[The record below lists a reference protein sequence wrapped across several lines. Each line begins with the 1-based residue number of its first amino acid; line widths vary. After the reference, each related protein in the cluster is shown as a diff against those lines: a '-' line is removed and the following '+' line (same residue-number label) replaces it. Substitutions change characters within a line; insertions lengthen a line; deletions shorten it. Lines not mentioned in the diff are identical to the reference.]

1 MKNYYTPK
9 LNVLPKLFSLLL
21 LTVTWF
27 SANAQVPSRYA
38 LSISNGTYTPLS
50 TASGATFVAAVV
62 GDDVFG
68 NITGLTGFPFAG
80 STFTNFQAS
89 SNGRLSLYTTTA
101 PTSTTTYN
109 SLSTSITNA
118 AAVLAPFA
126 QDLVSVAG
134 TTFLYQTIGN
144 EHVFQWENYSR
155 KNTSVNDV
163 LNFQIRLNTVTGTVS
178 YVYGTMTPGSSTTNP
193 QIGMRTT
200 TSYPDNVNNLLLN
213 VTGSPTTCNW
223 SNVVTG
229 VANNSS
235 VYFNS
240 ANSSVAPTS
249 GLTYTWTPQNSVDR
263 VTTFSAASA
272 ITSTGATLS
281 WTAPTGATQ
290 YNVQYRALG
299 ACSWTNWSGNPVTG
313 TTVALTG
320 LNVATTYQIRVQSS
334 NGTNAPIY
342 SQIPN
347 QAGSGSG
354 YIAAG
359 TFTTLTEPCAG
370 NPNTPTISTSA
381 TNTCSNLAST
391 FTSTGIAPNGITG
404 LTYQWKV
411 SQTVGGPYTNIT
423 GATNGSSYATSSFQT
438 PGTYYYVLETTCSN
452 STLTSLS
459 NEIAVNVNGA
469 TVSSSPANFCGTG
482 GSGTINIVPSSP
494 TNSVT
499 WSSLTSTATING
511 SGNTASYTASE
522 TSDFQASISFTN
534 GLTCNTFIS
543 IGVYPLP
550 AATVTTTANGVCPG
564 TAATINSGL
573 SAGNFASSCLAA
585 PTALSTPP
593 ANATTLILNGV
604 AQTLPSGVSWSN
616 SLDDGKFGPIPM
628 GFDFNFFGSTQNTLN
643 IGTNGVVNFG
653 PYASFDG
660 TQYIFTGGF
669 PNAVNPANT
678 IAVCARDMRFGTP
691 ASFGTLRYW
700 VEGYAPNRRF
710 IVQYENVPV
719 WSGVVS
725 VSPISGF
732 NNAEAVFYET
742 LGNIDI
748 RVVSATNG
756 TNVPN
761 LTTPSAQANLN
772 INKYIGLQDG
782 TQTIGATA
790 PNCTTNAVNYWNG
803 QSAEITSPQAWRFS
817 PPSNY
822 STTWSATDVN
832 GTTQLATGT
841 NIFSQAVSPS
851 ITTTYSISYTNQTTG
866 CTNAPNSAQVVMS
879 VLGNVA
885 PSGVVASSSVST
897 TCSGISFSLSTNYTG
912 SSDGLTYQW
921 QVSTNNGL
929 DFTDILG
936 ATALTY
942 SATQTVASVYRLK
955 IVACGGTPSYSSNA
969 TVALSPYFNCYC
981 VPTIS
986 SGCTDGDVIAR
997 VILNTL
1003 DNNSGTGCP
1012 SSNGYSDYTS
1022 SSALTT
1028 TLQAASNYNCTVYAG
1043 QYSEGY
1049 AAWIDYNDDGIF
1061 DNATE
1066 RIGYSNGQVTGSG
1079 TVGVLGSSATFP
1091 INLSCTPP
1099 AGQHRLRV
1107 RAMFAIDGI
1116 NVTPCTDNFYGEVED
1131 YLITIAP
1138 APACPTVGAISTVT
1152 TGSYSADLSFPLGC
1166 SNATN
1171 FDFEYGPVGFTIGSG
1186 TQVLNQA
1193 ATITLGTATYTLTGL
1208 NPLTTYDIYVRAN
1221 CGSNVTSTWSI
1232 TPTIATTLEPP
1243 CSGTPNTA
1251 TASFVGAS
1259 TICDGTGA
1267 LLTTS
1272 GFTTGVLQLSNNWE
1286 ISTNNINWTPI
1297 VGANLPTFQTGNM
1310 TAGTYY
1316 FRYSTTC
1323 LVSSQTATSNVLT
1336 LQVLAPPT
1344 VVITAPNGGAFC
1356 GTQTLTASGAST
1368 YVWSPASSLS
1378 ATTGTSVTYT
1388 ATSNSSVTV
1397 TGTDANGCVATS
1409 APLAITFTAPAPI
1422 TATASIANFCGTG
1435 GTTVITASSTATYT
1449 YTFTGLNGAT
1459 ISNGTGN
1466 SANATITNTSA
1477 IRVDGFEASS
1487 GCAAQ
1492 GFVSVGVYPLPAAN
1506 LTTDVNGV
1514 CPGTN
1519 ANINTGLSA
1528 GNFTVTSTTYAPST
1542 APANAGVIMNN
1553 GIAVTPLSGGSMDD
1567 GGWGGIPIGFNFN
1580 YFGNTFNSIAAGT
1593 NGLLMFGTV
1602 PGYGVGAGQL
1612 GQFTFQGPPYF
1623 PNTGNPGNII
1633 ALLAA
1638 DMNMLTSTTGS
1649 IKYWTEGY
1657 APNRVFVIEYKDVKG
1672 YSSNPNATVQCKLYE
1687 TLGQVEV
1694 HLTEKTFSNNAIIG
1708 LQDATQTVGAV
1719 APGRAGTWTVTTP
1732 EAWRFTPPSNY
1743 TTVWTQTNTGGT
1755 TQIASGTNIFTQ
1767 AVSPSETTTY
1777 NISYTNQTTGC
1788 SNAAGSAQV
1797 TISVLGTVAP
1807 AGITATSSVPTICNG
1822 IAFDVS
1828 TNYTG
1833 ITDGLTFQWQVSTDN
1848 GQAFFDIP
1856 GATTITYTTSQSVA
1870 SIYQL
1875 KIVSCGGTPITTAP
1889 VSVPMSSYQNCYC
1902 TPIYTTGTTAGDLI
1916 SNVEIVGTTLINNSG
1931 FVAGTPSYVFYTGQP
1946 NYTANLL
1953 PSSTYIVNVS
1963 TGEWGDEGV
1972 AAWIDYN
1979 DDGAFDISERI
1990 GATPTTIGNG
2000 YTPGQV
2006 NDSSSFTISLA
2017 CTPPTGIHRMR
2028 VRMAWLQDGVNIDPC
2043 ATYAYGETEDYLVN
2057 ILPPPTCPS
2066 PGILTIG
2073 TATTTSTPLTWALG
2087 CSTASTFDVEYG
2099 PTGFT
2104 PGTGTLLSSV
2114 TPTLNGTNASYTL
2127 TGLIP
2132 NTSYSVYL
2140 RANCGNGD
2148 VSIWSTAENFST
2160 LCAPISLNNPG
2171 AQVVCSSY
2179 TLPSITEVTPSNN
2192 AGLQSSYFS
2201 QPNGTGFLLTGALTS
2216 SQTVYV
2222 YAQAGSCVAQENFT
2236 VTVNQ
2241 PSTSST
2247 TLTQCSSYAWNG
2259 QTYTTSGTYTYTTQN
2274 AVNCDSTATLI
2285 LTITQPTTSTLN
2297 VLACQSYVLNGQTY
2311 TASGTYTQTIQN
2323 AVGCDSTITL
2333 NLTIGVPQTNTVN
2346 VTQCDSY
2353 SWNGTTY
2360 TTSGQYQFTYQNI
2373 YGCDSVVTLNLT
2385 INNSSSSSTTYL
2397 SCTPYTW
2404 NGQTYTASGTYVY
2417 NTQNAIG
2424 CDSTATLI
2432 LTIGNNGSTSTAT
2445 TCGSFTWTNGQTYTA
2460 SGTYTQTLT
2469 NVNGCDSVLTLNLT
2483 INPLPTA
2490 TATDN
2495 GSGVL
2500 TSSTGTSYQ
2509 WIDCATN
2516 TPIAGATQQTYT
2528 ATENGSYAV
2537 IVTNASNCSKTSTCV
2552 VVDYIGLDENGD
2564 LSLNVYPNP
2573 TTGNMNIAINGTTA
2587 NYNVSVEDMN
2597 GRIVA
2602 EFGQLIHGN
2611 GVYNLN
2617 LTKVVTGVYFIK
2629 LKNGLEQ
2636 RTVRVI
2642 VQ

>member
-9 LNVLPKLFSLLL
+9 LKIFAKLFSLLL
-21 LTVTWF
+21 LTGTWF

-38 LSISNGTYTPLS
+38 LSISNGTYTPIS
-50 TASGATFVAAVV
+50 TASGATSVAAVV

-229 VANNSS
+229 VAGNSS
-235 VYFNS
+235 VYFNT

-411 SQTVGGPYTNIT
+411 SQTAGGPYTNIT
-423 GATNGSSYATSSFQT
+423 GATNGSSYTTSSFQT

-459 NEIAVNVNGA
+459 NEIAVSVNGA

-482 GSGTINIVPSSP
+482 GSGTINIVPSSA

-511 SGNTASYTASE
+511 SGNSASYTASE
-522 TSDFQASISFTN
+522 TSDFQATISFTN

-897 TCSGISFSLSTNYTG
+897 TCSGISFSLSTDYTG

-936 ATALTY
+936 ATSLTY

-1251 TASFVGAS
+1251 VASFVGAS

-1286 ISTNNINWTPI
+1286 MSTNNINWTPI

-1422 TATASIANFCGTG
+1422 TASASIANFCGTG

-1459 ISNGTGN
+1459 ISNVTGN
-1466 SANATITNTSA
+1466 SADATITNTSA

-1580 YFGNTFNSIAAGT
+1580 YFGNSFNTIAAGT

-1602 PGYGVGAGQL
+1602 PGYGTAAGQL

-1638 DMNMLTSTTGS
+1638 DMQMANSTTGS

-1657 APNRVFVIEYKDVKG
+1657 APNRVFVIEYKDVRG
-1672 YSSNPNATVQCKLYE
+1672 WSSNPNATVQCKLYE

-1694 HLTEKTFSNNAIIG
+1694 HLTEKTFTNNAIIG

-1767 AVSPSETTTY
+1767 AVSPSETTIY

-1788 SNAAGSAQV
+1788 SNAVGSAQV

-1902 TPIYTTGTTAGDLI
+1902 TPTYTTGTTAGDLI

-2073 TATTTSTPLTWALG
+2073 TATTTSIPLTWALG

-2104 PGTGTLLSSV
+2104 PGTGTLVSSV

-2160 LCAPISLNNPG
+2160 LCAPISLNNSG

-2192 AGLQSSYFS
+2192 ADLQSSYFT
-2201 QPNGTGFLLTGALTS
+2201 QPNGTGFLLTGAITT

>member
-1 MKNYYTPK
+1 MKNYYLPK
-9 LNVLPKLFSLLL
+9 LNVFAKLFSLLL
-21 LTVTWF
+21 LTGTWF
-27 SANAQVPSRYA
+27 YSNAQVPSRYA

-50 TASGATFVAAVV
+50 TANGATAVASVV

-80 STFTNFQAS
+80 TTYTNFQAN

-101 PTSTTTYN
+101 PTTTGTYTPLSST
-109 SLSTSITNA
+109 ITNA
-118 AAVLAPFA
+118 AAVLAPFGA
-126 QDLVSVAG
+126 DLVSVPG
-134 TTFLYQTIGN
+134 TNFLYQTIGN
-144 EHVFQWENYSR
+144 ELVFQWENYSR
-155 KNTSVNDV
+155 FNSSVNDV

-178 YVYGTMTPGSSTTNP
+178 YVYGTMTQGSSTSNP
-193 QIGMRTT
+193 QIGIRTNT
-200 TSYPDNVNNLLLN
+200 TYPGNVNNLLLN
-213 VTGSPTTCNW
+213 VTGSPATCDW

-229 VANNSS
+229 AAANSS
-235 VYFNS
+235 VYFNT

-290 YNVQYRALG
+290 YNVQYRAVG
-299 ACSWTNWSGNPVTG
+299 ACSWTNWSGNPVSG
-313 TTVALTG
+313 TTVSLTG

-334 NGTNAPIY
+334 NGTSAPIY

-370 NPNTPTISTSA
+370 NPNTPTIATSA
-381 TNTCSNLAST
+381 VNTCSSLAST

-411 SQTVGGPYTNIT
+411 SQTAGGPYTNIT
-423 GATNGSSYATSSFQT
+423 GATNGSSYSTSSSQT

-459 NEIAVNVNGA
+459 NEIAVTVNGA
-469 TVSSSPANFCGTG
+469 TVTSSPANFCGTG
-482 GSGTINIVPSSP
+482 GSGSISIVPSSA

-511 SGNTASYTASE
+511 SGNSASYTATE

-534 GLTCNTFIS
+534 GATCNTYVS

-550 AATVTTTANGVCPG
+550 AATVTTTANGVCSG

-573 SAGNFASSCLAA
+573 SAGNFASSCIVA
-585 PTALSTPP
+585 PTSLSTPP
-593 ANATTLILNGV
+593 SYATTLILNG
-604 AQTLPSGVSWSN
+604 ASQTLPTGVSWSS
-616 SLDDGKFGPIPM
+616 SLDDGKFGPIPI

-691 ASFGTLRYW
+691 AGFGTLRYW

-719 WSGVVS
+719 WSGVVTA
-725 VSPISGF
+725 SPISGF

-790 PNCTTNAVNYWNG
+790 PNCTTNSANYWNG

-822 STTWSATDVN
+822 NTTWTATDVN

-851 ITTTYSISYTNQTTG
+851 TTTTYSISYTNQTTG

-885 PSGVVASSSVST
+885 PTGVVATSSVST
-897 TCSGISFSLSTNYTG
+897 ICSGISFSLSTDYTG
-912 SSDGLTYQW
+912 SSDGLAYQW
-921 QVSTNNGL
+921 QVSINGGQ
-929 DFTDILG
+929 DFTDISG

-955 IVACGGTPSYSSNA
+955 IVACGGAPSYSSNA
-969 TVALSPYFNCYC
+969 TVALSPYYDCYC
-981 VPTIS
+981 VPTS
-986 SGCTDGDVIAR
+986 NCSFGDVVASIS
-997 VILNTL
+997 LNTL
-1003 DNNSGTGCP
+1003 SNNTGTSCSVG
-1012 SSNGYSDYTS
+1012 GYSNFTS
-1022 SSALTT
+1022 NPSLTT
-1028 TLQAASNYNCTVYAG
+1028 TLLPTTTYTCVVGAAAYA
-1043 QYSEGY
+1043 QSV
-1049 AAWIDYNDDGIF
+1049 AVWIDYNDDGVF

-1066 RIGYSNGQVTGSG
+1066 RIGYTTSPIPANGTASFNV
-1079 TVGVLGSSATFP
+1079 VLG
-1091 INLSCTPP
+1091 CTPP
-1099 AGQHRLRV
+1099 AGVHRMRV
-1107 RAMFAIDGI
+1107 RSSDNTFVTGI
-1116 NVTPCTDNFYGEVED
+1116 NQTPCTTYSYGETED
-1131 YLITIAP
+1131 YIITIAA
-1138 APACPTVGAISTVT
+1138 APACPAPGAMTTVT
-1152 TGSYSADLSFPLGC
+1152 TGSYSADLSFSLGC

-1171 FDFEYGPVGFTIGSG
+1171 FDFEYGPAGFTLGTG
-1186 TQVLNQA
+1186 TQLLNQA
-1193 ATITLGTATYTLTGL
+1193 ATISAGTGTYTLTGL
-1208 NPLTTYDIYVRAN
+1208 TPLTTYDVYIRAN
-1221 CGSNVTSTWSI
+1221 CGSGSVSTWSV
-1232 TPTIATTLEPP
+1232 TPTSASTLEPP
-1243 CSGTPNTA
+1243 CSGTPNSA
-1251 TASFVGAS
+1251 VASFVGAS
-1259 TICDGTGA
+1259 SICDGTGA
-1267 LLTTS
+1267 ILTTS
-1272 GFTTGVLQLSNNWE
+1272 GFTTGVLQLSNIWE
-1286 ISTNNINWTPI
+1286 MSMNNSSWTPI
-1297 VGANLPTFQTGNM
+1297 VGSTLPTFQTGNM

-1323 LVSSQTATSNVLT
+1323 LVSNQTATSNVLT

-1422 TATASIANFCGTG
+1422 TAASSIANFCGTG
-1435 GTTVITASSTATYT
+1435 GTSVITASSTANYA

-1459 ISNGTGN
+1459 ISNVTGN
-1466 SANATITNTSA
+1466 SAEATVSVTSV
-1477 IRVDGFEASS
+1477 IKVDGYEASS

-1492 GFVSVGVYPLPAAN
+1492 GFVSVGVYPLPASN

-1580 YFGNTFNSIAAGT
+1580 YFGNSFNSIAAGT

-1602 PGYGVGAGQL
+1602 PGYGTAAGQL

-1623 PNTGNPGNII
+1623 PNAGNPGNII

-1638 DMNMLTSTTGS
+1638 DMHMANSTTGS

-1657 APNRVFVIEYKDVKG
+1657 APNRVFVIEYKDVRG
-1672 YSSNPNATVQCKLYE
+1672 WSSNPNATVQCKLYE

-1694 HLTEKTFSNNAIIG
+1694 HLTEKTFTNNAIIG

-1719 APGRAGTWTVTTP
+1719 APGRAGAWTVTTP

-1767 AVSPSETTTY
+1767 SVSPSETTTY

-1807 AGITATSSVPTICNG
+1807 SGITATSTVPTICNG
-1822 IAFDVS
+1822 IGFDVS
-1828 TNYTG
+1828 TDYTG
-1833 ITDGLTFQWQVSTDN
+1833 STDGLTFQWQVSTDN
-1848 GQAFFDIP
+1848 GQAYFDIP
-1856 GATTITYTTSQSVA
+1856 GATTMTYTTSQTVA
-1870 SIYQL
+1870 SVYQL
-1875 KIVSCGGTPITTAP
+1875 QIISCGGTPITTAP
-1889 VSVPMSSYQNCYC
+1889 VVVPMSSYQDCYC
-1902 TPIYTTGTTAGDLI
+1902 TPTYTTGTSSGDLI
-1916 SNVEIVGTTLINNSG
+1916 SHVEIVGTTLNNNTG

-1953 PSSTYIVNVS
+1953 PSSNYIVNVS

-1979 DDGAFDISERI
+1979 DDGAFDITERI

-2028 VRMAWLQDGVNIDPC
+2028 VRMAWLQNGVNIDPC
-2043 ATYAYGETEDYLVN
+2043 ANYNYGETEDYLVN

-2073 TATTTSTPLTWALG
+2073 TATTTSIPLTWTLG

-2104 PGTGTLLSSV
+2104 PGTGTLVSSV

-2148 VSIWSTAENFST
+2148 VSIWSTAGNFST

-2171 AQVVCSSY
+2171 AQVVCGSY
-2179 TLPSITEVTPSNN
+2179 TLPAITETTPSNN
-2192 AGLQSSYFS
+2192 ADLQSSYFT
-2201 QPNGTGFLLTGALTS
+2201 QPNGTGFLLTGAITT
-2216 SQTVYV
+2216 SQTVYI
-2222 YAQAGSCVAQENFT
+2222 YAGAGACVAQENFT

-2259 QTYTTSGTYTYTTQN
+2259 QTYTTSGTYTYTTPN
-2274 AVNCDSTATLI
+2274 AVGCDSTATLV

-2297 VLACQSYVLNGQTY
+2297 VLACQSYTLNTQTY
-2311 TASGTYTQTIQN
+2311 TTSGTYVQVLQN
-2323 AVGCDSTITL
+2323 AAGCDSTITL
-2333 NLTIGVPQTNTVN
+2333 ILSVGAPESHTVSQTA
-2346 VTQCDSY
+2346 CDTY
-2353 SWNGTTY
+2353 TWNGTAY
-2360 TTSGQYQFTYQNI
+2360 TTSGQYSHTYQNI

-2385 INNSSSSSTTYL
+2385 VNHSSASTTTHL
-2397 SCTPYTW
+2397 SCTPYSW
-2404 NGQTYTASGTYVY
+2404 NGQTYSTSGTYVY
-2417 NTQNAIG
+2417 HTLNAAG
-2424 CDSTATLI
+2424 CDSTATLN

-2445 TCGSFTWTNGQTYTA
+2445 TCGSFTWTNGQTYTT

-2495 GSGVL
+2495 GNGVL
-2500 TSSTGTSYQ
+2500 TSSTGSAYQ

-2528 ATENGSYAV
+2528 VTDNGSYAV
-2537 IVTNASNCSKTSTCV
+2537 IVTNATNCSATSSCV

-2573 TTGNMNIAINGTTA
+2573 TTGSINIAINGTTA

-2597 GRIVA
+2597 GRVVA
-2602 EFGQLIHGN
+2602 EYGQLIHGN

-2629 LKNGLEQ
+2629 LKNGSEQ